1 MLSRT
6 LNHHHHHHCS
16 SIFVASSSSC
26 CCSGFWLCSSLSAAS
41 LSLAADSTTAANF
54 RGSERAL
61 LSAWFLNAN
70 QHQRRE
76 GLKKAF
82 QRDPSL
88 QLRRSL
94 VLCFPL
100 LRLRFQVPTSE
111 ARQPSRLGINSAQL
125 FAPKLNCQ
133 QTSASAHPSP
143 AAEAE
148 SKPCSNSGSGR
159 GRSRGRKAAV
169 KAGATPPMPATMLSR
184 SLQQLELEASSLA
197 GLKAPNGMLKI
208 MASETARNDLSI
220 I

>member
-1 MLSRT
+1 MLLLRLLALLFSFRG
-6 LNHHHHHHCS
+6 L
-16 SIFVASSSSC
+16 
-26 CCSGFWLCSSLSAAS
+26 S

-100 LRLRFQVPTSE
+100 LRLRLLLRFQVPTSE